1 MTDANEATRCEF
13 ISSILHASIAIAKKL
28 TSQDIFIVLQKDIS
42 GEDATGRVDY
52 AIKSLED
59 LLCITEGKPR
69 NIKIGYAQNLAQLES
84 AFQTNKKKRTA
95 DQAFGNDYFDYIYGI
110 VTTGTEWHF
119 IIYTLDGIFSTSGS
133 EYQINLTKSAVK
145 ENPELLRNN
154 VKRVIGIIV
163 GLLKDRRIIELEAEN
178 AEIPDLRR
186 KISEFDAERAE
197 FKRRIAEAL
206 RTTEEERTRRVAE
219 NAKLNARI
227 EELESEFR
235 DRITKVE
242 QKQTQN
248 DNSSNNN
255 SSNFNLVAVP
265 EAITVPI
272 NSANGKSLEEKDM
285 DSFLLEAHKKIVSSE
300 IKQRNKEKKLCFSAS
315 GQAQESLP
323 ISPEEERP
331 QVPDP
336 DIQPCNSSTSEVS
349 ENVNLGCP
357 ISDPVIHNQKRVSGG
372 SRSHKKKGMDE
383 LKHEL
388 FNPSLESEIS
398 SSINHNNVTEIS
410 ETARPGKVTY
420 DNINEASQHLAQ
432 LCDKAIDAE
441 DRANRANQEE
451 ILCWCLYWKD
461 FRNQLDEIIRS
472 GDGKFGEKKARSI
485 LYDTITEQLSILRKK
500 RSQELGLKLKDI
512 SRDNLR
518 KKTQRAEKNYK
529 LFEKVGL
536 DKIKYINSYSANS
549 ISELTDAQFQE
560 IIDYGISFEKL
571 SSEAD
576 HVTEIS
582 ETARPEKILPDVNAP
597 STPQITPAK
606 ADDNDLTDLKEE
618 DFCGDIGSI
627 S

>member
-1 MTDANEATRCEF
+1 M
-13 ISSILHASIAIAKKL
+13 SSELE
-28 TSQDIFIVLQKDIS
+28 VLKQ
-42 GEDATGRVDY
+42 
-52 AIKSLED
+52 
-59 LLCITEGKPR
+59 
-69 NIKIGYAQNLAQLES
+69 
-84 AFQTNKKKRTA
+84 
-95 DQAFGNDYFDYIYGI
+95 
-110 VTTGTEWHF
+110 
-119 IIYTLDGIFSTSGS
+119 
-133 EYQINLTKSAVK
+133 
-145 ENPELLRNN
+145 
-154 VKRVIGIIV
+154 
-163 GLLKDRRIIELEAEN
+163 RIIELEAEN

-265 EAITVPI
+265 EAITVPT

-357 ISDPVIHNQKRVSGG
+357 ISDPVIHNQKRVSRG

-420 DNINEASQHLAQ
+420 DNINKPHN
-432 LCDKAIDAE
+432 I
-441 DRANRANQEE
+441 
-451 ILCWCLYWKD
+451 
-461 FRNQLDEIIRS
+461 
-472 GDGKFGEKKARSI
+472 
-485 LYDTITEQLSILRKK
+485 
-500 RSQELGLKLKDI
+500 
-512 SRDNLR
+512 
-518 KKTQRAEKNYK
+518 
-529 LFEKVGL
+529 
-536 DKIKYINSYSANS
+536 
-549 ISELTDAQFQE
+549 
-560 IIDYGISFEKL
+560 
-571 SSEAD
+571 
-576 HVTEIS
+576 
-582 ETARPEKILPDVNAP
+582 
-597 STPQITPAK
+597 
-606 ADDNDLTDLKEE
+606 
-618 DFCGDIGSI
+618 
-627 S
+627 

>member
-1 MTDANEATRCEF
+1 M
-13 ISSILHASIAIAKKL
+13 SS
-28 TSQDIFIVLQKDIS
+28 
-42 GEDATGRVDY
+42 E
-52 AIKSLED
+52 LE
-59 LLCITEGKPR
+59 LMKQRIT
-69 NIKIGYAQNLAQLES
+69 
-84 AFQTNKKKRTA
+84 
-95 DQAFGNDYFDYIYGI
+95 
-110 VTTGTEWHF
+110 
-119 IIYTLDGIFSTSGS
+119 
-133 EYQINLTKSAVK
+133 
-145 ENPELLRNN
+145 
-154 VKRVIGIIV
+154 
-163 GLLKDRRIIELEAEN
+163 ELEAEN
-178 AEIPDLRR
+178 AELRKVNTEIRDLRF
-186 KISEFDAERAE
+186 KLSVSDAEIAE
-197 FKRRIAEAL
+197 LKRRNVETLRSNAEYN
-206 RTTEEERTRRVAE
+206 ERRDAE
-219 NAKLNARI
+219 NAKLRARI
-227 EELESEFR
+227 EEMESEFG

-242 QKQTQN
+242 QKQTLN
-248 DNSSNNN
+248 GNSSNNSSPSFN
-255 SSNFNLVAVP
+255 SVAVP
-265 EAITVPI
+265 EAITLPA
-272 NSANGKSLEEKDM
+272 NSVKRLNGKPLEEKDM

-323 ISPEEERP
+323 ISPEKERP
-331 QVPDP
+331 QVPDS
-336 DIQPCNSSTSEVS
+336 DIQPCNSSSSEVS

-372 SRSHKKKGMDE
+372 SRPHKKKGMDE

-388 FNPSLESEIS
+388 FKPSLESEIS

-410 ETARPGKVTY
+410 ETARPEKVTY

-461 FRNQLDEIIRS
+461 FRDQLDEIIRS
-472 GDGKFGEKKARSI
+472 NGGKFGEKKARGM

-500 RSQELGLKLKDI
+500 RSQELGLKLRDV
-512 SRDNLR
+512 SRDSLR

-560 IIDYGISFEKL
+560 IIDYGISLEKL
-571 SSEAD
+571 SPEAG
-576 HVTEIS
+576 HVSEIS
-582 ETARPEKILPDVNAP
+582 ETARPGKKLPEVNAP

-618 DFCGDIGSI
+618 DFCGGEVLIANVSQSYDRSYFRNKTLDEYPNLYREFSSENFDYYGITNEKLCPLCKLEHGDEESIEGTYKAGSYFI
-627 S
+627 KCEQREIEIIA